1 MLCLR
6 QSFRSHHCSK
16 PHRLVGTYFS
26 YKRKRGVDYDAIYHM
41 VTGSWFLW
49 DQRWNGVRWAKEYKN
64 GVNTNRVYVV
74 R

>member
-1 MLCLR
+1 
-6 QSFRSHHCSK
+6 
-16 PHRLVGTYFS
+16 
-26 YKRKRGVDYDAIYHM
+26 M